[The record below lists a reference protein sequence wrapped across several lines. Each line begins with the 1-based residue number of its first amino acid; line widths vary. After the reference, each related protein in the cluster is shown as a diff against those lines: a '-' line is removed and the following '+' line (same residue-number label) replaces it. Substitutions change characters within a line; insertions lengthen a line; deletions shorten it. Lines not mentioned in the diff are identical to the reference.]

1 MDLLRTAVVD
11 ITTLTATYRA
21 LTHGP
26 LAGTLGLRHRLRD
39 KLRAELKRGV
49 EAYIDALARSRH
61 GVVDAGRLAAV
72 RVAAEREMPRALR
85 HQADLRQVMKT
96 APGSLFGVAAARQD
110 LWRLAHMAIHLRQ
123 GVTSMQAARG
133 DLDRKSIKKAG
144 ALLRRRLTRGLI
156 AYARASQRVSDNDSH
171 MMVVARKAALLA
183 TGKRAVA
190 QAANLGQLEADG
202 GTTHALIRSG
212 VVKPLADLVLDWG
225 PLETGPSR
233 ELS

>member
-1 MDLLRTAVVD
+1 MDFLTTAVVD

-39 KLRAELKRGV
+39 KLRAELKQGV
-49 EAYIDALARSRH
+49 EAYIDALARSKH
-61 GVVDAGRLAAV
+61 GIVDARRLAAV
-72 RVAAEREMPRALR
+72 RVAAEREMPLPLR
-85 HQADLRQVMKT
+85 HQADLGQLMKT

-110 LWRLAHMAIHLRQ
+110 LWRLAHVAIHLRQ
-123 GVTSMQAARG
+123 GVAEMQAARG

-144 ALLRRRLTRGLI
+144 SLLRRRFTRGLI
-156 AYARASQRVSDNDSH
+156 AYARASQHISDSDSH
-171 MMVVARKAALLA
+171 MMVAARKAALLA
-183 TGKRAVA
+183 IGKRATA
-190 QAANLGQLEADG
+190 EAASLGQLEADG
-202 GTTHALIRSG
+202 GATHTVIRSG

-225 PLETGPSR
+225 QLETWPRR